1 MKKTTDT
8 PKKETEK
15 RDSWSMNPGNRDVA
29 KRTIIPSKNYEDL
42 NGIYG
47 CDPVVK
53 VNTLRNTLFRETKET
68 DRERISLA
76 DYAHII
82 YGWLVCNP
90 RMLSIADYYNYP
102 KDNAPF
108 IYTLDEV
115 LLFDSDEIYNL
126 LQERI
131 TTMMLRRQI
140 DREAALAVLR
150 EKYGWQRDNEQNIN
164 LNTNGA
170 VSFKFG
176 DSNLNA
182 PTEPT
187 NEDKEPTNT
196 DK

>member
-1 MKKTTDT
+1 MRKKAE
-8 PKKETEK
+8 KTEK
-15 RDSWSMNPGNRDVA
+15 TAKKRENWCANVANRDVA
-29 KRTIIPSKNYEDL
+29 KRTIIPSDNYEDL
-42 NGIYG
+42 NGIAG
-47 CDPVVK
+47 VDPVVK
-53 VNTLRNTLFRETKET
+53 CNTLRTILFRDGKES

-90 RMLSIADYYNYP
+90 RMLSISDYYNYP

-115 LLFDSDEIYNL
+115 LLYDSDEIYNL

-131 TTMMLRRQI
+131 TAAMLRKQV

-164 LNTNGA
+164 VNTNGA

-176 DSNLNA
+176 DNNLNA
-182 PTEPT
+182 PTTDP
-187 NEDKEPTNT
+187 NENT
-196 DK
+196 TKNDD

>member
-8 PKKETEK
+8 PKKETK
-15 RDSWSMNPGNRDVA
+15 DRDTWSMNPANRDVA

-53 VNTLRNTLFRETKET
+53 VNTLRNTLFRETKEA

-82 YGWLVCNP
+82 YGWLVVNP
-90 RMLSIADYYNYP
+90 RMLSISDYYNYP

-131 TTMMLRRQI
+131 TAAMLRKQV

-187 NEDKEPTNT
+187 NEDNEPSNT

>member
-8 PKKETEK
+8 PKKETKE
-15 RDSWSMNPGNRDVA
+15 RDSWSMNPANRDVA

-150 EKYGWQRDNEQNIN
+150 EKYGWQRDKEQNIN

-182 PTEPT
+182 PTGPT
-187 NEDKEPTNT
+187 NEDNEPINT

>member
-1 MKKTTDT
+1 MKKITDT
-8 PKKETEK
+8 PKKKTK
-15 RDSWSMNPGNRDVA
+15 DRDTWSMNPANRDVA

-53 VNTLRNTLFRETKET
+53 VNTLRNTLFRETKEA

-82 YGWLVCNP
+82 YGWLVANP
-90 RMLSIADYYNYP
+90 RMLSISDFYNYP

-131 TTMMLRRQI
+131 TAAMLRKQV

-176 DSNLNA
+176 DSTLNA
-182 PTEPT
+182 STEPT
-187 NEDKEPTNT
+187 NEDNEPTNT

>member
-8 PKKETEK
+8 PKKETK
-15 RDSWSMNPGNRDVA
+15 DRDTWSMNPANRDVA

-53 VNTLRNTLFRETKET
+53 VNTLRNTLFRETKEA

-82 YGWLVCNP
+82 YGWLVVNP
-90 RMLSIADYYNYP
+90 RMLSISDYYNYP

-131 TTMMLRRQI
+131 TAAMLRKQV

-187 NEDKEPTNT
+187 NEDNEPTNI

>member
-1 MKKTTDT
+1 MTKKADTT
-8 PKKETEK
+8 KKETEK
-15 RDSWSMNPGNRDVA
+15 QDSWSMNPANRNVA
-29 KRTIIPSKNYEDL
+29 KRTIIPSKNYDDL

-47 CDPVVK
+47 CDPIVK
-53 VNTLRNTLFRETKET
+53 VNTLRNTLFRETKAA

-82 YGWLVCNP
+82 YGWLVANP
-90 RMLSIADYYNYP
+90 RMLSISDYYNYP

-131 TTMMLRRQI
+131 TAAMLRKQV

-187 NEDKEPTNT
+187 NEDNEPTNT